1 MVDSQTR
8 ERARADFKIAMTGM
22 GVAIV
27 ALAIIMGGA
36 AFLAIA
42 LH

>member
-1 MVDSQTR
+1 MDAHEER
-8 ERARADFKIAMTGM
+8 EQARADFKIALTGL
-22 GVAIV
+22 GIAVV
-27 ALAIIMGGA
+27 GLAIIMGAA